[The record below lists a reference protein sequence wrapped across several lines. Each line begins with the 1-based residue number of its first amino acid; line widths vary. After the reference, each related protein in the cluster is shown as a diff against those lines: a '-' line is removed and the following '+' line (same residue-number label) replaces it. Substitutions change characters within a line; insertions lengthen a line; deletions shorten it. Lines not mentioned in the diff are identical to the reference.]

1 MSNKEK
7 TAVLKQILGPY
18 RCTGDELLF
27 HCPKC
32 DHHKNKLSVNL
43 NKNVFKCWIC
53 DYRSNNIT
61 RLVRRFGN
69 PQQKTTWSELTGQI
83 DIGQFESIIES
94 LFPETEEEIPITVE
108 LPNEFVSLANKDNS
122 ALSIKAKNYL
132 KSRGITDD
140 DILFWKIGFCSS
152 GEYKG
157 RIIIPSF
164 NESGDCNFF
173 IARTYTG
180 DWRKYMNP
188 KSSKSK
194 IIFNELYVD
203 WEEDLILTEGIFDAI
218 VAGKN
223 SVPILGSSLKEQSR
237 LFRSIILN
245 DTPVFVA
252 LDQDAQE
259 KAAILIESLIKY
271 GAEVYKI
278 DISPYSDV
286 GEMPKKEFS
295 DRKSKAIQVFSDDAF
310 YEKILNGFK
319 I

>member
-18 RCTGDELLF
+18 RSTGDELLF
-27 HCPKC
+27 RCPKC
-32 DHHKNKLSVNL
+32 NHHKNKLSVNL

-53 DYRSNNIT
+53 DYRSNNIA

-140 DILFWKIGFCSS
+140 DILFWKIGFCPS

-164 NESGDCNFF
+164 NEGGDCNFF

-245 DTPVFVA
+245 YTPVFVA

-278 DISPYSDV
+278 VISQYSDV
-286 GEMPKKEFS
+286 GEMPKKEFC